1 MMQRLF
7 DGDDPALVLF
17 DLDGTLVDSVP
28 DLAQAVDRMLQALDR
43 QPAGVARVR
52 DWVGNGAQMLVK
64 RALAGQHDVDQ
75 IELDAELFERGY
87 GLFLDYYGEA
97 TADQSELYPGVIEC
111 LDGLKARG
119 IAMAVVTN
127 KPIGFTRS
135 MLEGFGLSDYFP
147 VVLGGDSLPTRKPDP
162 EMLQVAMRQSGAT
175 AAQTLMV
182 GDSLNDVGAA
192 RNAGCPVACV
202 PYGYNHGLPIEQA
215 EPDLIVDRLDQLL

>member
-1 MMQRLF
+1 MRHLF
-7 DGDDPALVLF
+7 DGNDPALVLF

-28 DLAQAVDRMLQALDR
+28 DLAQAVDRMLLALDR
-43 QPAGVARVR
+43 KVAGIDQVR
-52 DWVGNGAQMLVK
+52 NWVGNGAQMLVK
-64 RALAGQHDVDQ
+64 RALAGQHDVDN
-75 IELDAELFERGY
+75 IDLDAALYERGY

-127 KPIGFTRS
+127 KPISFTRS
-135 MLEGFGLSDYFP
+135 MLDGFGLSDYFP

-162 EMLQVAMRQSGAT
+162 EMLQVAMAESGAT

-202 PYGYNHGLPIEQA
+202 PYGYNHGQPIEQA
-215 EPDLIVDRLDQLL
+215 QPDLIVERLDQLL